1 MQVEIKQ
8 KPVAIVH
15 PPASKR
21 ARLRAF
27 LFDNMVVLLF
37 VLLSAVGVWLSELP
51 LGFVAMDLV
60 SRIARNGFL
69 ILALLIPVM
78 AGLGLNFAIV
88 LGAMATQIAVIAVMH
103 FGIGGLPGVL
113 LTVVLATPMAIL
125 FGILIGRLLNKTRGQ
140 EMITSM
146 MAGFFANGL
155 YMLLLMVMVGTVIPL
170 ENPKL
175 MLPHGIG
182 ILSTVDLAIIRQAV
196 DNIHIM
202 TFAGFMAL
210 VAALLGIIGL
220 WTHWRQRGTRRPG
233 SHRAAYFAGGAILA
247 GLSSLLTRSPDSSFA
262 MVSVPLVTFAII
274 GLGCAFVGFISTTKL
289 GQDFRTVGQDQH
301 VAKVS
306 GIDVDRTRLVA
317 MIISTVMA
325 SWGHVLLL
333 SNFGNLSTYGS
344 HESVGVF
351 SIAALLIGGA
361 TVTKATVGQALTGL
375 ILFHTLFLVSPMA
388 GRNLLGDAQLGE
400 FFRAFVAYG
409 VIAAALAMYA
419 WKRTY
424 AARKQLNS

>member
-8 KPVAIVH
+8 IPAAKVSKA
-15 PPASKR
+15 PPPG

-37 VLLSAVGVWLSELP
+37 VVLSAVGVWLSELP

-88 LGAMATQIAVIAVMH
+88 LGAMATQIAVIFVIH
-103 FGIGGLPGVL
+103 WGIGGVSGVL
-113 LTVVLATPMAIL
+113 LTVALATPMAIL
-125 FGILIGRLLNKTRGQ
+125 FGILIGRLLNQTRGQ

-170 ENPKL
+170 RNPKL
-175 MLPHGIG
+175 LLPHGIG
-182 ILSTVDLAIIRQAV
+182 ILNTVDLGIIRQAV
-196 DNIHIM
+196 DNIYTM

-210 VAALLGIIGL
+210 LAGLLGAIGL
-220 WTHWRQRGTRRPG
+220 WEHFRQRGRSRPRTP
-233 SHRAAYFAGGAILA
+233 RALYFAVGAILA
-247 GLSSLLTRSPDSSFA
+247 AASSLLTRSPDSSFA
-262 MVSVPLVTFAII
+262 MVSIPLVTFAII
-274 GLGCAFVGFISTTKL
+274 GLGCAFVGFISSTKL
-289 GQDFRTVGQDQH
+289 GQDFRSVGQDQH

-317 MIISTVMA
+317 MVISTVMA
-325 SWGHVLLL
+325 AWGHALLL

-344 HESVGVF
+344 HEFVGVF
-351 SIAALLIGGA
+351 AIAALLIGGA

-375 ILFHTLFLVSPMA
+375 LLFHTLFLVSPMA

-409 VIAAALAMYA
+409 VIAASLAMYA

-424 AARKQLNS
+424 AARKRLNS